1 MSENLPY
8 LHPWCPPSPAVRRGL
23 AGLAALLLVVVT
35 GSLAGA
41 ATGAGAAGRSL
52 QEAMPADCP
61 LHDSHMAATAGG
73 SAEPERRELDR
84 RGELHMGFSQELTRH
99 TFRPLADGG
108 AIEVRVR
115 PGGDDET
122 LQAVRGHLRHIATV
136 FDEGDFSIPRGVHA
150 TVPPGSEAM
159 ARLAD
164 EIDYRYEELAGG
176 GRVRITAG
184 TPEALAAV
192 HEFLRFQIEDHGTG
206 DPAH

>member
-1 MSENLPY
+1 MTHSLPY
-8 LHPWCPPSPAVRRGL
+8 PNPWCLPGRSVRRSL
-23 AGLAALLLVVVT
+23 AGLASLVLVVVT

-41 ATGAGAAGRSL
+41 ATDAGATGRSL
-52 QEAMPADCP
+52 HEAMPADCP
-61 LHDSHMAATAGG
+61 LHAAHMAAAGVP
-73 SAEPERRELDR
+73 AEADRRELDH

-99 TFRPLADGG
+99 TFRLLADGG
-108 AIEVRVR
+108 AIEVRLR

-122 LQAVRGHLRHIATV
+122 LQAVRDHLRHIATV
-136 FDEGDFSIPRGVHA
+136 FAGGDFSIPRGVHA

-159 ARLAD
+159 ARLAG

-192 HEFLRFQIEDHGTG
+192 HDFLRFQIEDHGTG
-206 DPAH
+206 DPVD